1 MIAAT
6 PPVLLWP
13 ARFLEA
19 IRAER
24 DAAANTLAAYQRD
37 LDDYADFLTGRGLDY
52 ASAARAEIEDYM
64 TDLSLRGMAE
74 ATRAPRRSS
83 ASLAPACPWRRPPRP
98 CGPRPWTWPG
108 RPSTAPTRRA
118 SS

>member
-52 ASAARAEIEDYM
+52 ASAARAEIEDYIDPYGCVM
-64 TDLSLRGMAE
+64 AGDMAPVWARG
-74 ATRAPRRSS
+74 RKPRR
-83 ASLAPACPWRRPPRP
+83 
-98 CGPRPWTWPG
+98 
-108 RPSTAPTRRA
+108 
-118 SS
+118 